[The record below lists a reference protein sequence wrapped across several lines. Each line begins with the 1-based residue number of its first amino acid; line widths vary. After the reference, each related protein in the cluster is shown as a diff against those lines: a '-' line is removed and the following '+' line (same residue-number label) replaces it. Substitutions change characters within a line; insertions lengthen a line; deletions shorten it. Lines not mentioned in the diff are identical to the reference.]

1 MDATLAEFLAIVF
14 RWLHVV
20 AAIAWIGTSFYFI
33 HLDLSL
39 RRRNGLPTGVRGET
53 WQVNGGGFYRMT
65 KYSVAPPE
73 LPAEVTWF
81 KWEAYTTWLSG
92 AALLAVVY
100 YLNAELFLVD
110 PAVLDISPVTAG
122 LVSFVGLVLAWLSYE
137 LLCRSRLGASDLTR
151 AIAGYVF
158 LVALAVAFT
167 QTLSGRG
174 AFTQIG
180 AVKIGRAHV

>member
-1 MDATLAEFLAIVF
+1 MC
-14 RWLHVV
+14 
-20 AAIAWIGTSFYFI
+20 SS
-33 HLDLSL
+33 DL
-39 RRRNGLPTGVRGET
+39 
-53 WQVNGGGFYRMT
+53 
-65 KYSVAPPE
+65 
-73 LPAEVTWF
+73 
-81 KWEAYTTWLSG
+81 G

-137 LLCRSRLGASDLTR
+137 LLCRSRLGASDLTL

-180 AVKIGRAHV
+180 AVIGTMMVANVFVVIIPNQRKTVAALRAGATPDPALGRQAGQRSLHNNYLKIGRAHV